1 MSQILSGRAGVVAG
15 LLCAVLVTGACDA
28 APAPNPPASPSG
40 APVPAGPPVAAE
52 SPEQV
57 VGNAAVATTR
67 AGSAR
72 TVLLAETA
80 VGTVRATGP
89 VRFAPF
95 AADLTATVGTREVA
109 LRAVDGTSWARFGT
123 RWQQLSPG
131 LLPVGAVSGA
141 LRSATGLSGVSEVGP
156 EQVGDVATTRYR
168 GTVDLAAV
176 PAPEPTAKAE
186 LGELAALA
194 SPTPEIDVWV
204 GPDGRIVQLRT
215 GSVATPGTRAADAPT
230 PGAITVTLSDL
241 GVPVEV
247 TPPPTG

>member
-1 MSQILSGRAGVVAG
+1 MLSRRVGVVAA

-28 APAPNPPASPSG
+28 APSPPGSPSG
-40 APVPAGPPVAAE
+40 APVPDGPPVAAE

-57 VGNAAVATTR
+57 AGNAAVATTR

-72 TVLLAETA
+72 TVLIVETGA
-80 VGTVRATGP
+80 GTVRATGP

-95 AADLTATVGTREVA
+95 AADLTATVGTREIAV
-109 LRAVDGTSWARFGT
+109 RAVDGTAWARLGT

-131 LLPVGAVSGA
+131 LLPVGAVAGA
-141 LRSATGLSGVSEVGP
+141 LRSVSGLSDVTEVGP
-156 EQVGDVATTRYR
+156 ERIGGVETTHYR
-168 GTVDLAAV
+168 GSVDLAAV
-176 PAPEPTAKAE
+176 PAQDATAKAE

-194 SPTPEIDVWV
+194 SPTPGIEVWV
-204 GPDGRIVQLRT
+204 GPDGRVAQLST
-215 GSVATPGTRAADAPT
+215 NSVATPGTQAASAPV
-230 PGAITVTLSDL
+230 PGRITVTLSDL

>member
-1 MSQILSGRAGVVAG
+1 MIRIFPRRCGVVAA
-15 LLCAVLVTGACDA
+15 LLCAVLVTGACTSD
-28 APAPNPPASPSG
+28 PAPSSQDPSNPG
-40 APVPAGPPVAAE
+40 APVAAAT
-52 SPEQV
+52 PEQA
-57 VGNAAVATTR
+57 VGNAAVATTE

-72 TVLLAETA
+72 TVLVAETA

-95 AADLTATVGTREVA
+95 AADLTATVGAREIGV
-109 LRAVDGTSWARFGT
+109 RTVDGTSWARFGT

-131 LLPVGAVSGA
+131 LLPVGAVAGA
-141 LRSATGLSGVSEVGP
+141 LRSASGLTGVTEVGP
-156 EQVGDVATTRYR
+156 EQVGDVATTHYR

-176 PAPEPTAKAE
+176 QAPDATARAE
-186 LGELAALA
+186 LDELAALA
-194 SPTPEIDVWV
+194 TPNPGIEVWV

-215 GSVATPGTRAADAPT
+215 SSVATPGTQAASAPA